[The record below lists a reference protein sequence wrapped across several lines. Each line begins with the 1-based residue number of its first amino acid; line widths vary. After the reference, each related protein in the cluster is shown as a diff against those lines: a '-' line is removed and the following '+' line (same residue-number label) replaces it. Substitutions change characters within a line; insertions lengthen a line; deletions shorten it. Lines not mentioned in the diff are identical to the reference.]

1 MKTGRPLPKNHRG
14 SNFQDFL
21 KEYGILKEV
30 KARAVSALALSRTFR
45 RTRKTGSTCAP

>member
-1 MKTGRPLPKNHRG
+1 MTGRPLQKNHRG

-30 KARAVSALALSRTFR
+30 KARALKQSVNLKRI
-45 RTRKTGSTCAP
+45 